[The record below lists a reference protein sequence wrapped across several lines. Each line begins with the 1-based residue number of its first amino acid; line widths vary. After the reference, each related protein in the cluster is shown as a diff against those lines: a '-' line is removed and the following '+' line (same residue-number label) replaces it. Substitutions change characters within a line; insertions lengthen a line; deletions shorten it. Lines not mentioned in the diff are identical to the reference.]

1 MQYTDQITYLLQ
13 IKFTDDFE
21 KQFRRLDRS
30 VQVMIRKWI
39 TKHLEGD
46 SDPRDSGRP
55 LSSNLEGYW
64 RYRIGD
70 YRLLAE
76 IKDNELI
83 IIAIA
88 ISHRSRV
95 YRD

>member
-1 MQYTDQITYLLQ
+1 MYRLI
-13 IKFTDDFE
+13 ITDDFE
-21 KQFRRLDRS
+21 KQFRKLDKS
-30 VQVMIRKWI
+30 VQAMVQKWI
-39 TKHLEGD
+39 AKHLGAD
-46 SDPRDSGRP
+46 ADPRDSGRP
-55 LSSNLEGYW
+55 LSPNLKGYW

-76 IKDNELI
+76 IRDKELI

-95 YRD
+95 YDG

>member
-1 MQYTDQITYLLQ
+1 MYRLI
-13 IKFTDDFE
+13 ITDDFE
-21 KQFRRLDRS
+21 KQFRKLDRS
-30 VQVMIRKWI
+30 VQRMVRKWI
-39 TKHLEGD
+39 GKHLEGD
-46 SDPRDSGRP
+46 TDPRDSGRP
-55 LSSNLEGYW
+55 LSSNLKGYW

-76 IKDNELI
+76 IRDGELI

>member
-1 MQYTDQITYLLQ
+1 MRNILST
-13 IKFTDDFE
+13 
-21 KQFRRLDRS
+21 
-30 VQVMIRKWI
+30 
-39 TKHLEGD
+39 
-46 SDPRDSGRP
+46 
-55 LSSNLEGYW
+55 LSSNLKGYW

-76 IKDNELI
+76 IRDRELI

>member
-1 MQYTDQITYLLQ
+1 MYRLI
-13 IKFTDDFE
+13 ITDDFE
-21 KQFRRLDRS
+21 KQFRKLDRS

-46 SDPRDSGRP
+46 SDSRDSWRP
-55 LSSNLEGYW
+55 LSSNLKGYW